1 MAGSKFNNG
10 YFQIPRSEINHPF
23 LAEDRPFTKKEA
35 WLDICSQA
43 TFRQR
48 TVPYKL
54 RNGTQSILLNP
65 GELIASERNLAED
78 WQWSKGKVSRFLQD
92 AEALGWLK
100 RVSTTPVNIV
110 RVMGLDEAYEGGPQ
124 NGPQTSPQRKP
135 SKSSLSAQV
144 EPSESPESG
153 AQNEAP
159 YKKGKNKDQNNISN
173 SYTDIVEVTSNTEKN
188 NKTGEVHRF
197 LAQLKNWYIFSKSAN
212 LSNYV
217 TEDRSAIDIRTEIHR
232 MYGEVISLKEG
243 PGVTEEMILEIT
255 SRFSRYGF
263 LYQN

>member
-1 MAGSKFNNG
+1 MAGNKFNNG
-10 YFQIPRSEINHPF
+10 YFQIPRSEINHSF

-35 WLDICSQA
+35 WIDICSQA

-92 AEALGWLK
+92 AEALGWIK

-110 RVMGLDEAYEGGPQ
+110 RVMGLDEAYEGRPQ

-135 SKSSLSAQV
+135 SKSSVSAQF
-144 EPSESPESG
+144 EPSESPENG

-159 YKKGKNKDQNNISN
+159 YKKGKNKDQNNTSN

-188 NKTGEVHRF
+188 NNTGEVQSF
-197 LAQLKNWYIFSKSAN
+197 LTQLKNWYIFIKTAN
-212 LSNYV
+212 LSKYV
-217 TEDRSAIDIRTEIHR
+217 TEEKSALDIRNEIHQ
-232 MYGEVISLKEG
+232 MYGRIISLKEG
-243 PGVTEEMILEIT
+243 PGVTEEIIPEIT
-255 SRFSRYGF
+255 TQFSRYGF
-263 LYQN
+263 VYQN